1 MFPLALATVFAVIFA
16 TVDAEHGALQTR
28 HRRQYSYSLYYF
40 CGSYP
45 NQYLSYYPCPCT
57 SCGSS
62 CQHRCSTTMYCQ
74 TMDISSS
81 CVNGCCTQNRYPPIT
96 STSMRPTTNLTA
108 IIGKFRE
115 AEKQRVNDDDDDDD
129 VMMMMR

>member
-45 NQYLSYYPCPCT
+45 NQYLSYY
-57 SCGSS
+57 
-62 CQHRCSTTMYCQ
+62 
-74 TMDISSS
+74 
-81 CVNGCCTQNRYPPIT
+81 
-96 STSMRPTTNLTA
+96 LTA